1 MADDPPGP
9 AKSGCEKGEGSGA
22 KADDAAGPDEA
33 RVPDAGADE
42 VDEDDEGGGG
52 GSVDGRGRFKLRRPA
67 IDRSRCAA
75 SSAVAAPV
83 GVDSVRLRLL
93 ESWASV
99 SKWLDS

>member
-9 AKSGCEKGEGSGA
+9 AKSGCGKGEGSGA
-22 KADDAAGPDEA
+22 KADVGGPDEA
-33 RVPDAGADE
+33 RGPDAGADE
-42 VDEDDEGGGG
+42 VEEEEEGGGG